1 MLPYIILFV
10 TSLLGVVQYDI
21 NRHNR
26 TKKIAWYFLFCYVIL
41 LVGLRYRVGSDTLV
55 YIWGYDRLPSWGELN
70 WSEIWSY
77 EFQPLYVLL
86 CAIAKSISPD
96 FTVLQILH
104 AFIINSCIFYFIR
117 KNTQYPFTGLFLYFF
132 LYFFYFNTEILRESL
147 AIGIFLLNYK
157 NLENKRWLRFY
168 CGVFVSVLFHFS
180 ALILVFFPFIRL
192 IKFNWK
198 YLLVISLFC
207 AFLISMRSY
216 LSVLDT
222 LDALNARKIAHYSSQ
237 FEDGAMNAKWI
248 LYRVMQYTFFPIL
261 LLWLQ
266 KFCIKEQNQWVS
278 FVCVYALLGIGVI
291 VFQIIFARFTNYL
304 MPFYAL
310 FLADII
316 GRGYGKSPSRK
327 LFSTLSFACIMIIY
341 GYYYI
346 SGDNWHIWN
355 PYHSVFDPQTDEI
368 REHRLDDYY

>member
-1 MLPYIILFV
+1 
-10 TSLLGVVQYDI
+10 
-21 NRHNR
+21 
-26 TKKIAWYFLFCYVIL
+26 
-41 LVGLRYRVGSDTLV
+41 
-55 YIWGYDRLPSWGELN
+55 
-70 WSEIWSY
+70 
-77 EFQPLYVLL
+77 
-86 CAIAKSISPD
+86 
-96 FTVLQILH
+96 
-104 AFIINSCIFYFIR
+104 
-117 KNTQYPFTGLFLYFF
+117 
-132 LYFFYFNTEILRESL
+132 
-147 AIGIFLLNYK
+147 
-157 NLENKRWLRFY
+157 
-168 CGVFVSVLFHFS
+168 
-180 ALILVFFPFIRL
+180 
-192 IKFNWK
+192 
-198 YLLVISLFC
+198 
-207 AFLISMRSY
+207 MRSY

-237 FEDGAMNAKWI
+237 FEDGAMNANWI

-355 PYHSVFDPQTDEI
+355 PYHSVFDPQTDAI

>member
-132 LYFFYFNTEILRESL
+132 LYFFISIPRFC
-147 AIGIFLLNYK
+147 G
-157 NLENKRWLRFY
+157 NLWPL
-168 CGVFVSVLFHFS
+168 G
-180 ALILVFFPFIRL
+180 
-192 IKFNWK
+192 
-198 YLLVISLFC
+198 
-207 AFLISMRSY
+207 
-216 LSVLDT
+216 
-222 LDALNARKIAHYSSQ
+222 SS
-237 FEDGAMNAKWI
+237 
-248 LYRVMQYTFFPIL
+248 
-261 LLWLQ
+261 
-266 KFCIKEQNQWVS
+266 C
-278 FVCVYALLGIGVI
+278 
-291 VFQIIFARFTNYL
+291 
-304 MPFYAL
+304 
-310 FLADII
+310 
-316 GRGYGKSPSRK
+316 
-327 LFSTLSFACIMIIY
+327 
-341 GYYYI
+341 
-346 SGDNWHIWN
+346 
-355 PYHSVFDPQTDEI
+355 
-368 REHRLDDYY
+368 

>member
-207 AFLISMRSY
+207 AFLISMR
-216 LSVLDT
+216 LSAWRGKEVANERIGYAGCPQCQKNSSLFVPIRGWGNECQLDIVQGYAIHVFPNFVVMAT
-222 LDALNARKIAHYSSQ
+222 K
-237 FEDGAMNAKWI
+237 I
-248 LYRVMQYTFFPIL
+248 LYKRTEPMGLIRLRVCAFRHRSNCLSNNFRTIHQLPDAVL
-261 LLWLQ
+261 
-266 KFCIKEQNQWVS
+266 CPVS
-278 FVCVYALLGIGVI
+278 C
-291 VFQIIFARFTNYL
+291 
-304 MPFYAL
+304 
-310 FLADII
+310 
-316 GRGYGKSPSRK
+316 
-327 LFSTLSFACIMIIY
+327 
-341 GYYYI
+341 
-346 SGDNWHIWN
+346 
-355 PYHSVFDPQTDEI
+355 
-368 REHRLDDYY
+368 